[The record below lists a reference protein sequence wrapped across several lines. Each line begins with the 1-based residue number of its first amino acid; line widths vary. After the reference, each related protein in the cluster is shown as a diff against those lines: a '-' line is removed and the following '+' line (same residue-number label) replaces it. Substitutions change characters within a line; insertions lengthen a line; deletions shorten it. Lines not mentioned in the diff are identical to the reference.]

1 LRAPC
6 VVLPSLH
13 SHLLHLPPP
22 TPPPL
27 PPPPLSLLRGPNGEI
42 NDYAAKVGWSGL
54 VSSYYLTRWT
64 SLFDVTLSALA
75 LGTAPDLDAWGREIL
90 AWEQR
95 WSVDPTMFPT
105 TPSGTPPLSTT
116 GAMLAKYGGKDP
128 VGEGYTVSPGFDTV
142 ERAPGPSIWGKIPGS
157 DGMVAVGDDCPW
169 IQRGDGSSIAACE
182 ASCDADDSCN
192 AVNFNPSITDCELRQ
207 CSNPSNPSLSGEAGW
222 AVYTNTAK
230 GKAQVITHAWHTD
243 VAVLT
248 YLCDLTPA
256 CQGFTSAGKLTT
268 NATVMV
274 AAPGVTTYA
283 KKGAGG
289 GGGMEVGRRKK
300 APLPRGVGEGGGM
313 WPRGKGKNGLPLPPL
328 SPAKRIRAAKK
339 ASKL

>member
-1 LRAPC
+1 MFVCLSPSSHP
-6 VVLPSLH
+6 PSLH
-13 SHLLHLPPP
+13 PPQLTFPP
-22 TPPPL
+22 THP
-27 PPPPLSLLRGPNGEI
+27 SRGPNGEI

-64 SLFDVTLSALA
+64 SLVEVTLSALA

-105 TPSGTPPLSTT
+105 TPSGTPPLSST
-116 GAMLAKYGGKDP
+116 GAMLAKYGSKDP
-128 VGEGYTVSPGFDTV
+128 VGEGYTVSVGFDTV
-142 ERAPGPSIWGKIPGS
+142 ERPPGPPIWGKVPGS
-157 DGMVAVGDDCPW
+157 DNMVAVGADCPW
-169 IQRGDGSSIAACE
+169 VVKGDGTSIATCE
-182 ASCDADDSCN
+182 ASCDANDSCN
-192 AVNFNPSITDCELRQ
+192 AVNFNPSINDCELRQ
-207 CSNPSNPSLSGEAGW
+207 CSNPSNPGLSGEDGW
-222 AVYTNTAK
+222 SVYSNTAQ

-268 NATVMV
+268 NATVVV

-283 KKGAGG
+283 KKSSGGGVGGVAQVVRTAKNTPRGGEDKGG
-289 GGGMEVGRRKK
+289 GGKVG
-300 APLPRGVGEGGGM
+300 G
-313 WPRGKGKNGLPLPPL
+313 RGKGKNGLPLPPL
-328 SPAKRIRAAKK
+328 SLAKRMKAKRANKV
-339 ASKL
+339 